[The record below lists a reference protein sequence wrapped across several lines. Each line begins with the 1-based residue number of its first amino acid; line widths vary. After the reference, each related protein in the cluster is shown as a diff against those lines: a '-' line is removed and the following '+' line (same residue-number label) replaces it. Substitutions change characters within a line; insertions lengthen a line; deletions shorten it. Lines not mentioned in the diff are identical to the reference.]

1 VRVSATPEP
10 IYESPLSTELTLRGD
25 EDIDA
30 SLPRELEELPPF
42 LAAVGAG
49 CRGAAW

>member
-1 VRVSATPEP
+1 MRVSATPEP
-10 IYESPLSTELTLRGD
+10 MYESALSTELTLRGD
-25 EDIDA
+25 EDSDA

-42 LAAVGAG
+42 VAAVGAG